1 MQLNVIAGTTHRAR
15 GRHVAGGTEPDQV
28 FTPVPGRAAGTTD
41 LRPRVFEGPAL
52 PADTSVLRT
61 LELGTVGVDL
71 AAAPVV
77 LPDFHHKRTMEMPS
91 SIAVATTGTIR
102 PTFTSSSVNCGMAL
116 IALDCD
122 RPSDSAIAD
131 FYRAVRERYPY
142 PTRGARDLTY
152 REVMGAASDGGQF
165 AVERWDLDDSELER
179 VEEGGR
185 IDLDRW
191 GGAARL
197 RKEMPALTWQLARL
211 RFGTIGPTNH
221 FVELQQVEEILDP
234 EAAQLLGV
242 REGQVTLQY
251 HAGGGV
257 LTGAVGHLFQRR
269 KDTDRV
275 MRAAMAVQ
283 KPLFHLATSR
293 STAQLRDR
301 MRLYF
306 AKGCLPV
313 ELDSDEG
320 QRLML
325 ANAAAMNYGYAF
337 RLATYTALRALAD
350 QAFGGAS
357 GRLVVDSPHNSI
369 YEEAVGGETAVMH
382 RHNSC
387 RAYPAERMPA
397 GTTFARTGQAVL
409 LPGTHRTSSYLAV
422 AGERSED
429 SLHSAC
435 HGAGTVIDQ
444 FERSGLSHTDRLGRR
459 TLRFRYS
466 DAAPTEAAHLDDNGV
481 NAAMAVLTAH
491 HIVSPVARMRP
502 FAVLH

>member
-1 MQLNVIAGTTHRAR
+1 MQLNLIT
-15 GRHVAGGTEPDQV
+15 GGPGSLSAPPKVFDGPGVTADPD
-28 FTPVPGRAAGTTD
+28 
-41 LRPRVFEGPAL
+41 
-52 PADTSVLRT
+52 VLRT
-61 LELGTVGVDL
+61 LELGTMGVDL
-71 AAAPVV
+71 AAPPVV
-77 LPDFHHKRTMEMPS
+77 LPDFHHKGSMEMPS

-102 PTFTSSSVNCGMAL
+102 PTLTSSSVNCGMAL
-116 IALDCD
+116 IAIDGD
-122 RPSDSAIAD
+122 RPSDEAVTA
-131 FYRAVRERYPY
+131 FFRGVRERYPY

-152 REVMGAASDGGQF
+152 HEAMGAAADGGVF
-165 AVERWDLDDSELER
+165 AVDRWGIDESELER

-185 IDLDRW
+185 VELDRW
-191 GGAARL
+191 GGVERL
-197 RKEMPALTWQLARL
+197 RRELPALTWQLARL

-221 FVELQQVEEILDP
+221 FVELQEVEEVLDP
-234 EAAQLLGV
+234 VAADLLGI
-242 REGQVTLQY
+242 REGQITLQY

-283 KPLFHLATSR
+283 KPVFHLATAR
-293 STAQLRDR
+293 SAAQLRER
-301 MRLYF
+301 LRLYF
-306 AKGCLPV
+306 SKGCTPV

-337 RLATYTALRALAD
+337 RLATYAALRKLAAD
-350 QAFGGAS
+350 AFGGAAL
-357 GRLVVDSPHNSI
+357 RLVVDSPHNSI
-369 YEEAVGGETAVMH
+369 YEESVGGERAVLH

-387 RAYPAERMPA
+387 RAYPADRMPP

-422 AGERSED
+422 AGARSED

-435 HGAGTVIDQ
+435 HGAGTVIEE
-444 FERSGLSHTDRLGRR
+444 FERSGASRLDPHGRK

-466 DAAPTEAAHLDDNGV
+466 DAMPTEALHLDDNGV
-481 NAAMAVLTAH
+481 NAAMSVLTAH
-491 HIVSPVARMRP
+491 HIVRPVARMRP

>member
-1 MQLNVIAGTTHRAR
+1 VHLNVISSSTTTRPSLLQTA
-15 GRHVAGGTEPDQV
+15 AP
-28 FTPVPGRAAGTTD
+28 PGPA
-41 LRPRVFEGPAL
+41 RVFDGPAL
-52 PADTSVLRT
+52 RADAAVLRS

-71 AAAPVV
+71 AAPPVV

-91 SIAVATTGTIR
+91 SIAVATEGTIR

-116 IALDCD
+116 IALGCD
-122 RPSDSAIAD
+122 RPADSAVEQ

-142 PTRGARDLTY
+142 PTKGARELSYRDVIAAATEGGDL
-152 REVMGAASDGGQF
+152 
-165 AVERWDLDDSELER
+165 AVDRWGVDEAELER
-179 VEEGGR
+179 VEESGR
-185 IDLDRW
+185 LDLDQW
-191 GGAARL
+191 GGAERL
-197 RKEMPALTWQLARL
+197 RKEIPALTWQLARL

-221 FVELQQVEEILDP
+221 FVELQEVEEILDP
-234 EAAQLLGV
+234 EAAELLGV
-242 REGQVTLQY
+242 RQGQITLQY

-257 LTGAVGHLFQRR
+257 LTGEIGHLFQRR
-269 KDTDRV
+269 RDTARV

-283 KPLFHLATSR
+283 KPLFHLATAR
-293 STAQLRDR
+293 SASQFRDR
-301 MRLYF
+301 MRLFF

-313 ELDSDEG
+313 ELESEEG

-337 RLATYTALRALAD
+337 RLATYAALRTLALRA
-350 QAFGGAS
+350 FGGEP

-369 YEEAVGGETAVMH
+369 YEEQVGEARAVVH

-387 RAYPAERMPA
+387 RAYPASRMAP

-422 AGERSED
+422 AGERSAD

-435 HGAGTVIDQ
+435 HGAGTVIEQ
-444 FERSGLSHTDRLGRR
+444 FESSGASALDPLGRN
-459 TLRFRYS
+459 TLRFRYT
-466 DAAPTEAAHLDDNGV
+466 DAAPTAAPHLDDNGV
-481 NAAMAVLTAH
+481 NAAMSVLTAH
-491 HIVSPVARMRP
+491 RIVRPVARLRP